1 VTPWKRTVSRRNS
14 IPFKAYMQRLRMPWK
29 SSRLHLKG
37 FAKTPSPINAAR
49 LPVVQPRG
57 VAANIAPTP
66 TLRNAAMPAAT
77 PITVPGESPTPAR
90 LNHFMRRT
98 TYPHCALA
106 LGLGIW
112 SFSLEFRCLYECS
125 PSAIRLWNSFLR
137 VPSGAPFPVSNLG
150 VPSRS
155 NVNAYETRSGKMLG
169 FSLSEDVYMYVVHC
183 GETPTTLFL
192 LLSLLQN
199 YTLLLATRSPG

>member
-1 VTPWKRTVSRRNS
+1 VEGTISRRNS
-14 IPFKAYMQRLRMPWK
+14 IPFKPYMQRLRMPWK
-29 SSRLHLKG
+29 STRLHLKG

-57 VAANIAPTP
+57 VAANIAPIP

-77 PITVPGESPTPAR
+77 SITVPGESPTPADSDS
-90 LNHFMRRT
+90 T
-98 TYPHCALA
+98 TSCAGPLVHTA
-106 LGLGIW
+106 PLL
-112 SFSLEFRCLYECS
+112 
-125 PSAIRLWNSFLR
+125 SASAFGTAPWNSGASTGVLPPRSGFGTHSFG
-137 VPSGAPFPVSNLG
+137 VPSGAPFPMSNLG

-155 NVNAYETRSGKMLG
+155 NVSADETKEGKMLG
-169 FSLSEDVYMYVVHC
+169 FSLSEDVYMYIVQC

-199 YTLLLATRSPG
+199 YTLLLATRSPV